1 MNRTASKNRNILLV
15 SLLALIFAGG
25 YAYTKYNYAKQVS
38 GEIDNLIPFHHERLE
53 LKEVSA
59 SEKNFILQL
68 TISGVTSSSERIA
81 ELKSYYDDVAVNYVC
96 KSSSFKSQFDD
107 GYQISFD
114 IKYQNEPDT
123 TFKKMYVSKEQCA
136 NVRT

>member
-1 MNRTASKNRNILLV
+1 MNSKASKNRNILLV

-38 GEIDNLIPFHHERLE
+38 SEIDSLIPFHHERLE
-53 LKEVSA
+53 LKDVSA

-114 IKYQNEPDT
+114 IKYQDEPDT